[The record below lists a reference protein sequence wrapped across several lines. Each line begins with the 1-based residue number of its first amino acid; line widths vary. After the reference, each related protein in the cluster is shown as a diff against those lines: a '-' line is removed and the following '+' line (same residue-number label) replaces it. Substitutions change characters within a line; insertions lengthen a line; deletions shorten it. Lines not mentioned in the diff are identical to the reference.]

1 MTKSLIDV
9 IMIIVNEREVIKMDL
24 MNEKATKVKVW
35 STCSEPCLYYNRVWT
50 WFQNGDLSSEMWD
63 IFVMACL
70 KSLME
75 KNKDVLDRLK
85 NC

>member
-1 MTKSLIDV
+1 MA
-9 IMIIVNEREVIKMDL
+9 L
-24 MNEKATKVKVW
+24 MNEKVTEIW
-35 STCSEPCLYYNRVWT
+35 SSCNESSLYYNKVWT